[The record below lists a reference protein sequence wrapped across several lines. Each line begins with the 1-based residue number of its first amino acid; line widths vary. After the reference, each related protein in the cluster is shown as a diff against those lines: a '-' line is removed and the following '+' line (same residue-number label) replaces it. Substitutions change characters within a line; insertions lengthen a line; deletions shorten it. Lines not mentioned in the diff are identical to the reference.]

1 MPSALKKT
9 AAVSAALNALIN
21 SPRHLNPALVMHDR
35 ILTLEARG
43 ELSYEAQI
51 AMWAQIELA
60 IKDGEAE
67 RDEVRRALRA
77 LADASPVPARRVPT
91 GF

>member
-1 MPSALKKT
+1 
-9 AAVSAALNALIN
+9 
-21 SPRHLNPALVMHDR
+21 
-35 ILTLEARG
+35 
-43 ELSYEAQI
+43 
-51 AMWAQIELA
+51 MWPQIELA